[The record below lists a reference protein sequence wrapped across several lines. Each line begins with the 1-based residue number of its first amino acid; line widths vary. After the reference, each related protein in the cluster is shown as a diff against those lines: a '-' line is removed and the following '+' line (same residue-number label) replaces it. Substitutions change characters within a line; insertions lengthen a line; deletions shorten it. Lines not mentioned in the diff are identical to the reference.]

1 MKKKKIPDPLQ
12 EEKKE
17 SVPFE
22 PADFQLE
29 EKPTKIHADYEWFGD
44 LKGNNNKGFC
54 QVVRGISIEIPK
66 NKMENVLSKEVSK
79 SFTILGELYF
89 QKKEADRL
97 RKEMEDAI
105 GAKRVLGLKRSQIAK
120 GTGTSPF
127 EDPEVRR
134 QIELGRKVVSAG
146 KTKSDLAKNTRPDTE
161 RIVDHMMLYGLV
173 DTYREKKKPLSD
185 LFIKITDSGIHVY
198 EKITS
203 QADENDP
210 LQYYYDVISGDL
222 S

>member
-1 MKKKKIPDPLQ
+1 
-12 EEKKE
+12 
-17 SVPFE
+17 
-22 PADFQLE
+22 
-29 EKPTKIHADYEWFGD
+29 
-44 LKGNNNKGFC
+44 
-54 QVVRGISIEIPK
+54 
-66 NKMENVLSKEVSK
+66 
-79 SFTILGELYF
+79 
-89 QKKEADRL
+89 
-97 RKEMEDAI
+97 MEDAI

-146 KTKSDLAKNTRPDTE
+146 KTKSDLAKSTRPDTE

-198 EKITS
+198 DKITS
-203 QADENDP
+203 EEDENDP